1 MLKTVMSRNNTLKNK
16 FFINQFVVC
25 IPDPK
30 RLDHWVEGY
39 VDTISISPEDEI
51 LYGIYRDDVERLP
64 EDYADNLLVK
74 ESFVFGSRHDMYLWR
89 AEHIKDCIAVMQEQ
103 LFQVNQHIK
112 AEEEYAE
119 DCGDEGQERKGGK
132 SR

>member
-1 MLKTVMSRNNTLKNK
+1 MERNKTLRNK

-25 IPDPK
+25 VPDPK
-30 RLDHWVEGY
+30 RLNYWVEGY

-51 LYGIYRDDVERLP
+51 LYGIYIEDVDSLPDDYDHHP
-64 EDYADNLLVK
+64 IVK

-103 LFQVNQHIK
+103 LSQVNQYIEE
-112 AEEEYAE
+112 EEEYA
-119 DCGDEGQERKGGK
+119 KV
-132 SR
+132 